1 MEINGFSK
9 AYAIFLLTAVW
20 LLLYPLAHEQIP
32 FFKTHFRTYNAWKA
46 LQHAPKIQAVHL
58 IPVSDW
64 VKTPQLNTP
73 QKLKVNPDLGKRLVV
88 APNRLEAEDS
98 LYLAMESYD
107 PGGDYNGIGF
117 LQSFFQ
123 QLVANNSQV
132 RIAYFGDSSI
142 EGDLISQSFRDSL
155 QRRFGGNGVGFVGI
169 TNPIPGFRQ
178 SVRLDFSKNWYRG
191 TIAQK
196 NAGKMPFGI
205 SGEFFRSAIPGGLRA
220 ADSTR
225 SLKDTLPP
233 AQSSMDQTRWTSITT
248 TKAFPGSKLFQ
259 QARLFYGRPLRDSFP
274 NPIGK
279 IKVSANGQQQEYSLT
294 ATNLVNSQLLLDAPS
309 STHIKVN
316 FKIPATLPIY
326 GLSVDSPQG
335 VIVDNF
341 SMRGNSG
348 SALLKIQDQ
357 VMQQF
362 HGYLQYDLII
372 LQYGLNVI
380 NPKLHHYDYY
390 EKEMLQVIRRFQNN
404 FPGVA
409 ILVVGPSDKASRLEG
424 VLMTDPSIP
433 RITNA
438 MRRAAQTAGAGYFSM
453 YEAMGGA
460 GSMIDWVDHH
470 NPRLANLDYTHFNFI
485 GAKLA
490 SRYLVRYLMDGYNE
504 YAQKKLQ

>member
-9 AYAIFLLTAVW
+9 AYAILLITTAW

-32 FFKTHFRTYNAWKA
+32 FFKTHFRTYDAWKS
-46 LQHAPKIQAVHL
+46 LQHTPKVQADHL
-58 IPVSDW
+58 IPLSEW
-64 VKTPQLNTP
+64 TKIPTANN
-73 QKLKVNPDLGKRLVV
+73 LKINPNLRKRLIV

-98 LYLAMESYD
+98 LYLSMESYD

-142 EGDLISQSFRDSL
+142 EGDLISQSFRDSF
-155 QRRFGGNGVGFVGI
+155 QHRFGGNGVGFVGI

-205 SGEFFRSAIPGGLRA
+205 SGEFFRSSIPGVLI
-220 ADSTR
+220 DSTHA
-225 SLKDTLPP
+225 LKDSLLHVQP
-233 AQSSMDQTRWTSITT
+233 SLDQPRWTSITT
-248 TKAFPGSKLFQ
+248 TKAFQGTKYFQ
-259 QARLFYGRPLRDSFP
+259 QARLFYGRPQKDSFP

-279 IKVSANGQQQEYSLT
+279 IKVSANGQQQEFNLT
-294 ATNLVNSQLLLDAPS
+294 ASNLVNSQLLLDVPN
-309 STHIKVN
+309 STYLKVN

-326 GLSVDSPQG
+326 GLSVESPQG

-362 HGYLQYDLII
+362 QGYLQYDLII

-390 EKEMLQVIRRFQNN
+390 EKEILQVIRRFQNN

-433 RITNA
+433 RINGA
-438 MRRAAQTAGAGYFSM
+438 MRRAAQTAGTGFFSM

-460 GSMIDWVDHH
+460 GSMIDWVDNH

-485 GAKLA
+485 GAKIA